1 MAGYFSA
8 VGKSYLFFLYAISMI
23 SIIIDCWSVEDLFVK
38 DVQILL
44 SLICSEILT
53 FTLYVWV

>member
-23 SIIIDCWSVEDLFVK
+23 SIIIDCWSVEGFFVK
-38 DVQILL
+38 
-44 SLICSEILT
+44 
-53 FTLYVWV
+53 YV